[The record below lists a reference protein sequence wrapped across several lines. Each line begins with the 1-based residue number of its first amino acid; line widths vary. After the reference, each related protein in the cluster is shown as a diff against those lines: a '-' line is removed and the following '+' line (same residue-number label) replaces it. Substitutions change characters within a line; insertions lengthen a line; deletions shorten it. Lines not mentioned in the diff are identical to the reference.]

1 METMNFVKVTYA
13 AKAAVNGIIDANGN
27 EFNVAKHPLMG
38 VVPVFAVQ
46 VLGNMLYV
54 GLFAEYDVSNRLDYN
69 RVVCHNTDF
78 VATTN
83 KGLLYGVENNT
94 DVVAATGD
102 TYKYLAD
109 VIDTNNLNIRLLRL

>member
-1 METMNFVKVTYA
+1 METMNFINVLNA
-13 AKAAVNGIIDANGN
+13 AKAAANGIVDANGN
-27 EFNVAKHPLMG
+27 EFNIAKHPLMG

-46 VLGNMLYV
+46 VLGNVLYI

-83 KGLLYGVENNT
+83 KSLLYGVEKNI
-94 DVVAATGD
+94 DIVVAEGD
-102 TYKYLAD
+102 TYKYLSD
-109 VIDTNNLNIRLLRL
+109 VINANSLNIRLLHL

>member
-1 METMNFVKVTYA
+1 MNTMNFSKVVNA
-13 AKAAVNGIIDANGN
+13 VKAAANGIVDANGN

-46 VLGNMLYV
+46 VLGNVLYV
-54 GLFAEYDVSNRLDYN
+54 GMFVEYDVSNRLDYN

-83 KGLLYGVENNT
+83 KSLLYGVEKNT
-94 DVVAATGD
+94 DVVVATGD
-102 TYKYLAD
+102 TYKYLSD
-109 VIDTNNLNIRLLRL
+109 VIDTNSLNIRLLRL